1 MKAWGYDNLETA
13 FSFVNKV
20 KSTMPLFHSLQI
32 PAPSNW
38 QDFEQ
43 LCADLWG
50 AKYNSNN
57 TQMHG
62 RTGQSQC
69 GVDCYGQIGNS
80 TDWFGV
86 QCKGKDGRYGNA
98 VTSEELNAEVN
109 KAKEFSPKLK
119 VFVLATTAQND
130 VQIQTLA
137 RQLTEKH
144 QKEGLFSVEVK
155 SWDEIHR
162 ELGLHPKVIS
172 KHYPDFSIHADANSQ
187 DRKLI
192 HNMQPPRASKH
203 FFGRQDEITY
213 LVNLLDDDSSVQIC
227 GLGGIGK
234 SELLLQSLKQMKS
247 EKNVIWCNIEKYIS
261 IDDLLLAFL
270 NVFSGVE
277 DRCEVEML
285 PQLFDK
291 YNVCI
296 VFDGIEQSN
305 LEHLESFEDQIQQ
318 WHSETNVA
326 QFVLTTQIELFSLQ
340 CDEVI
345 KLVGLPLNESYSL
358 FKQLCG
364 DEELVSGQGV
374 DTLLEFCDGHV
385 LAIRFASALIKY
397 YGCALK
403 VMEKIEEHK
412 SHSLCLPERLNHS
425 RHTSLELCLRTAYSS
440 LSFDSK
446 RLLWALSESPSG
458 IFTKHID
465 NGGWLG
471 IIDTATAY
479 ASLKRWHFVDNVKVL
494 DGIYRTKVLMP
505 VRKFAVDVAIF
516 DNFDDYEDIISLL
529 AKEFLIVVAVLETNY
544 NTPDKTPILLSR
556 YELELPNI
564 LNVIDLAY
572 SREQNKDLLESAIKM
587 SSAIISYYFVNGAP
601 DVGAKYLKSSAELAL
616 KGSDIKG
623 AIDLLQQYI
632 SLSQRGYDDDFRFDA
647 FKLLE
652 KVESASSIDEDLAPE
667 LFMTKALLASGDL
680 PEEFYVSDKNAELFA
695 LKAIKGYEYRLRDG
709 VEEQGVV
716 HNKLSNLY
724 VLLGTSLLRQGKPN
738 EAMHAYKSSLKYRTE
753 STSGVNIGQTYH
765 QMGKCASGLGKHSLA
780 ITYFQ
785 QSLEVFVYVGMAEY
799 ISHSSCE
806 LGYSLLEI
814 NNPTLS
820 DTISEE
826 CIVEILIDI
835 KRCVLSSF
843 NTSSKYEYVN
853 VTYTIRKLLGTFF
866 LLSSLGH
873 TSRMELLV
881 DDIRKEV
888 FDSLFES
895 SDSITLAND
904 KVMSLDYLHI
914 VLEFGRMATSIENAV
929 GTNNEQKVVREF
941 QEYLIAVDE
950 LTLFEDEYL
959 EHLFRGMDKWLTA
972 YLRSNGIELP

>member
-1 MKAWGYDNLETA
+1 MIAFVTV

-20 KSTMPLFHSLQI
+20 KATMPLFHSLQI
-32 PAPSNW
+32 PAPNNW

-43 LCADLWG
+43 LCADLWS
-50 AKYNSNN
+50 AKYKSDN

-69 GVDCYGQIGNS
+69 GVDCYGQIENT

-86 QCKGKDGRYGNA
+86 QCKGKDGRYGNS
-98 VTSEELNAEVN
+98 VTIEELNAEVN
-109 KAKEFSPKLK
+109 KAKNFSPKLK

-130 VQIQTLA
+130 AQIQALA
-137 RQLTEKH
+137 RELTEKH
-144 QKEGLFSVEVK
+144 QKEGLFSVEVR

-162 ELGLHPKVIS
+162 ELGLHPTVIS
-172 KHYPDFSIHADANSQ
+172 KHYPGFSNYVNTNSHG
-187 DRKLI
+187 DKLT
-192 HNMQPPRASKH
+192 HNMQPPRASRT
-203 FFGRQDEITY
+203 FVGRKDEISN
-213 LVNLLDDDSSVQIC
+213 LVNLLDGDSSVQIC
-227 GLGGIGK
+227 GLGGVGK
-234 SELLLQSLKQMKS
+234 SELLLQSLKQTKS
-247 EKNVIWCNIEKYIS
+247 QKNVIWCNIEKYIS
-261 IDDLLLAFL
+261 IDELLLAFL
-270 NVFSGVE
+270 NVFSGIE
-277 DRCEVEML
+277 EHREIERL

-305 LEHLESFEDQIQQ
+305 LEYLESLEDQIHQ
-318 WHSETNVA
+318 WYSETNVA
-326 QFVLTTQIELFSLQ
+326 QFVLTTQVELFSLH

-345 KLVGLPLNESYSL
+345 KLGGLQLNDSHFL

-364 DEELVSGQGV
+364 SEELTSGLGV

-385 LAIRFASALIKY
+385 LAITFASALTKY

-412 SHSLCLPERLNHS
+412 THSLCLPERLIHN

-440 LSFDSK
+440 LSFDSR
-446 RLLWALSESPSG
+446 RLLWALSESPAG
-458 IFTKHID
+458 IFTKYID
-465 NGGWLG
+465 NGNWLG
-471 IIDTATAY
+471 IVDTATAY
-479 ASLKRWHFVDNVKVL
+479 ASLRRWHFVDNIKIS
-494 DGIYRTKVLMP
+494 DGIYRTQVLMP
-505 VRKFAVDVAIF
+505 VRKFAVDAAIS
-516 DNFDDYEDIISLL
+516 DNLNDYENILSLL
-529 AKEFLIVVAVLETNY
+529 AKEFLTLVAVLETTY

-572 SREQNKDLLESAIKM
+572 SREQNKDLLERSIKM
-587 SSAIISYYFVNGAP
+587 SSAIITYYFVNGSP
-601 DVGAKYLKSSAELAL
+601 DVGAKYLKTSAELAL

-623 AIDLLQQYI
+623 ALELLQQYI
-632 SLSQRGYDDDFRFDA
+632 SLSQRGYDDDFRGDA

-667 LFMTKALLASGDL
+667 LFMTKALLASSDSCGEL
-680 PEEFYVSDKNAELFA
+680 YVSDKNAELFA
-695 LKAIKGYEYRLRDG
+695 LKAIKGYECRLTEG
-709 VEEQGVV
+709 SEQKVVECD
-716 HNKLSNLY
+716 KLSNLY
-724 VLLGTSLLRQGKPN
+724 VTLGTSLLHQGKLN
-738 EAMHAYKSSLKYRTE
+738 KAMSAYKNSLKYR
-753 STSGVNIGQTYH
+753 SACTSGVNIGQTYH
-765 QMGKCASGLGKHSLA
+765 QMGQCASGLGQHSLA
-780 ITYFQ
+780 VTYFH
-785 QSLEVFVYVGMAEY
+785 QSLEAFVYVGMAEY

-820 DTISEE
+820 DRISEE

-843 NTSSKYEYVN
+843 NTSSKYVN

-866 LLSSLGH
+866 LLSSLGQ
-873 TSRMELLV
+873 TSRIKLIV

-888 FDSLFES
+888 FDNLFES
-895 SDSITLAND
+895 SDSITLAID
-904 KVMSLDYLHI
+904 KVISLDYLHI
-914 VLEFGRMATSIENAV
+914 VLEFGRMVTSIENAV
-929 GTNNEQKVVREF
+929 GTNNEQKAVREF
-941 QEYLIAVDE
+941 QEYLIEIDD

-959 EHLFRGMDKWLTA
+959 EDLLRSMDRWLTV
-972 YLRSNGIELP
+972 YLQSNRIELP